1 MAGLKAVSNYTYN
14 VTLPFLNCMKRMDQN
29 SLWSIMPNLFQELQN
44 GNLIWDDLK
53 PFHVKWTHVT
63 MEKQEPKT
71 NFDKYLIKL
80 LCQSEASRSQL
91 QCVPKYWSN
100 QEGTVRAT
108 VVYALDTK
116 QQLKLPANILCAKR
130 FLVKFGNLA
139 FVYAHHSNKFFR
151 GKRTR
156 DDLMFKKSKELT
168 EKVLLKTLKN
178 ILKALNSMEVY
189 WTLQQREILKTRVAE
204 PMEKFR
210 RANELRNARSMVAL
224 SQP

>member
-1 MAGLKAVSNYTYN
+1 MAGLKAVSNYTYH

-29 SLWSIMPNLFQELQN
+29 SLWSIMPNLFQELKN

-80 LCQSEASRSQL
+80 LCQSETSRSQL

-130 FLVKFGNLA
+130 FLAKFGNLA

-151 GKRTR
+151 GKQTR

-210 RANELRNARSMVAL
+210 RAKELRNARSMVAP